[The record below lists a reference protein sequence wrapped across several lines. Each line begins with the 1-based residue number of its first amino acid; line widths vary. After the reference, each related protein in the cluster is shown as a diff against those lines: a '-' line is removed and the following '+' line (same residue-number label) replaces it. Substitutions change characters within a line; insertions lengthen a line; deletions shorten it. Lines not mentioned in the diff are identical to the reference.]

1 MKILYPYIVLLMSF
15 SAFAQQEL
23 SLNDCYQL
31 VNKNYPIVKQHL
43 LLEQQNVYDLGVI
56 KNNALPQVNIEAQA
70 TYQSDVIQIPIPNSD
85 LKPLNKDQYK
95 ATATVNQLIYNGG
108 LINASLQA
116 KTASLKT
123 KQKEVEVN
131 LYQIKTEVNQ
141 IYFSILLLQEKNM
154 LIKAKQEQ
162 LNARIKEVKS
172 GIEYGTILPASD
184 KVLEVELI
192 KIEQQLSEVA
202 YNKNNF
208 FETLSSLT
216 GTTIQT
222 STVLMDAEIILPL
235 ETTIQRPELDLFQL
249 KKDQIQ
255 YNEELLSKQKFPKLS
270 GFATGGYGNPG
281 LNMLDNSFQGFYIVG
296 LKLNW
301 NVFDW
306 NSNKKERQSLS
317 INKDIVDNETEL
329 FNLQNSIELKQQES
343 EIKKIKSFI
352 TSDVNIID
360 LRKDVLKSAESQL
373 KNGIITASAYI
384 TELTNLYE
392 DETNLKTHKIQL
404 ALVTANY
411 NITKGQ

>member
-1 MKILYPYIVLLMSF
+1 MKTLYLYIVLLLSF
-15 SAFAQQEL
+15 GTFAQQEL

-31 VNKNYPIVKQHL
+31 VNKNYPIAKQHF
-43 LLEQQNVYDLGVI
+43 LLEQQNAYDIDAI
-56 KNNALPQVNIEAQA
+56 KNNALPQLNVEAQA
-70 TYQSDVIQIPIPNSD
+70 TYQSEVTQVTIPNTGI
-85 LKPLNKDQYK
+85 KPLNKDQYR

-108 LINASLQA
+108 LIDASLQV

-131 LYQIKTEVNQ
+131 LYQLKTQVNQ
-141 IYFSILLLQEKNM
+141 IYFSILLLQEKNT

-162 LNARIKEVKS
+162 LNAQIKEVKS
-172 GIEYGTILPASD
+172 RIEYGTILPASD
-184 KVLEVELI
+184 KVLEVESI
-192 KIEQQLSEVA
+192 KIEQELSEIA
-202 YNKNNF
+202 YNKNSL

-216 GTTIQT
+216 GTTIES
-222 STVLMDAEIILPL
+222 STVLTNPEIIAPINS
-235 ETTIQRPELDLFQL
+235 TIRRPELDLFQF

-255 YNEELLSKQKFPKLS
+255 FNEELLSKQNFPKLS

-281 LNMLDNSFQGFYIVG
+281 LNWLDNSFKGFYIVG

-301 NVFDW
+301 TVFDW

-317 INKDIVDNETEL
+317 VNKDIVENETEL
-329 FNLQNSIELKQQES
+329 FNLQTTIALKQQES

-352 TSDVNIID
+352 TTDASIID

-373 KNGIITASAYI
+373 KNGVITASEYI
-384 TELTNLYE
+384 TELTKLYE
-392 DETNLKTHKIQL
+392 DETTLKTHKIQL